1 MEKMR
6 KGTWEELLQ
15 KAAGEA
21 ARERVKYNVK
31 NKYGRSDGDEKKYF
45 EKYLRQLEKE
55 LPYETASNE
64 DIELVTGFGAEPLFK
79 WFDFGGISPRDNA
92 KRIEASKILPVLTGV
107 AKEGEDWMS
116 LPRGKMDELAVSMGY
131 KPGDPEERGAFY
143 DKIRQYQTDLDR
155 ARIAKEMQDTP
166 EHLAASLVYPAL
178 TEGID
183 NAVATGGDLSPAQ
196 AVGLGALDLGINGAM
211 MSIPGLRTGFG
222 GKSVGDNVFR
232 GSRAIFEFNPT
243 SKDLLNAV
251 LQGGSQGAAEMGRQI
266 VKGVID
272 DELEGD
278 YKGAPLAA
286 ATLGATT
293 PGLVGIGAGFASKFG
308 PTGREISR
316 GINKTVRSMNP
327 MLVER
332 QNLANTAKAYNQLQK
347 QIATEKKWALEAAKQ
362 AREEAIAAAGG
373 DAAMVPNQA
382 FYEHLVGGAPYS
394 LDEADRVLKVQ
405 EFPKAAEILK
415 VEPSKEGTY
424 SAMDILNAYDRDPI
438 TFLERGADDMYRKV
452 DKATLGDSP
461 LALGPSNEQAY
472 AQAFPARYADLK
484 ERTPNIERGI
494 AIGNFLQDLGS
505 RIEPTIKGS
514 VNAIKSPTY
523 KDAPWYRK
531 LDPERR
537 RIIDEAYKKKQ
548 EEE

>member
-1 MEKMR
+1 MT

-15 KAAGEA
+15 KAAIEA

-45 EKYLRQLEKE
+45 EKYLRQLMKE
-55 LPYETASNE
+55 LPYETASND
-64 DIELVTGFGAEPLFK
+64 DIELVTGFGAEPMFK

-155 ARIAKEMQDTP
+155 AKIVKEMQDTP
-166 EHLAASLVYPAL
+166 EHLAASLVYPSL

-183 NAVATGGDLSPAQ
+183 NAVATGGDLSKAQ
-196 AVGLGALDLGINGAM
+196 AVGLGLLDAGINGAM
-211 MSIPGLRTGFG
+211 MSIPGLRMGFG
-222 GKSVGDNVFR
+222 RKGAADNVFR
-232 GSRAIFEFNPT
+232 GSKAIFEFNPT
-243 SKDLLNAV
+243 TQDILNAV
-251 LQGGSQGAAEMGRQI
+251 LQGGSQGAAEMGRQ
-266 VKGVID
+266 VAKVVID

-278 YKGAPLAA
+278 YKVAPLAA
-286 ATLGATT
+286 ATIGATT
-293 PGLVGIGAGFASKFG
+293 PGIMGIASNTLSKFG
-308 PTGREISR
+308 PGAREYAR
-316 GINKTVRSMNP
+316 GINKTVRSMDP

-332 QNLANTAKAYNQLQK
+332 QKLGNTVKAYNALQD
-347 QIATEKKWALEAAKQ
+347 QIEKDKSWFDVAKEL
-362 AREEAIAAAGG
+362 RDYAIAKSGG
-373 DAAMVPNQA
+373 DEAMVPNLD
-382 FYEHLVGGAPYS
+382 FYKSSVSTAPYS
-394 LDEADRVLKVQ
+394 LEKANEILRTQD
-405 EFPKAAEILK
+405 FPKTAEILK
-415 VEPSKEGTY
+415 VNPGKDGKY
-424 SAMDILNAYDRDPI
+424 SAMDILNAYDREPVK
-438 TFLERGADDMYRKV
+438 FLEMSNDGKYTAV
-452 DKATLGDSP
+452 DRLSEGDSR

-472 AQAFPARYADLK
+472 AQAFPARYADLL
-484 ERTPNIERGI
+484 ERTPRIEKGI
-494 AIGNFLQDLGS
+494 AIGNVLQDLGT
-505 RIEPTIKGS
+505 RVEP
-514 VNAIKSPTY
+514 AIKYGVPKKDTY

-537 RIIDEAYKKKQ
+537 RIIDEAYRKKQ

>member
-1 MEKMR
+1 MEKMT

-15 KAAGEA
+15 KAALEA

-31 NKYGRSDGDEKKYF
+31 NKYGRSDGDERKYF
-45 EKYLRQLEKE
+45 EKYLRQLMKE
-55 LPYETASNE
+55 LPYETASND

-131 KPGDPEERGAFY
+131 KPGDPAERGAFY

-155 ARIAKEMQDTP
+155 ARIAKEMQDSP

-196 AVGLGALDLGINGAM
+196 AVGLGALDFGINGAM
-211 MSIPGLRTGFG
+211 MSIPGLRMGFG

-232 GSRAIFEFNPT
+232 GSKAIFEFNPT
-243 SKDLLNAV
+243 SKDILNAV
-251 LQGGSQGAAEMGRQI
+251 LQGGSQAAAEMGRQ
-266 VKGVID
+266 VAKGVID
-272 DELEGD
+272 DELEAS
-278 YKGAPLAA
+278 YAAPLAA
-286 ATLGATT
+286 GTLGATT
-293 PGLVGIGAGFASKFG
+293 PGLVGLGAGFASKFG

-316 GINKTVRSMNP
+316 GINKTVRAQNP

-332 QNLANTAKAYNQLQK
+332 QNLANTVKAYNALQDK
-347 QIATEKKWALEAAKQ
+347 VEQDKKWFDVAKEI
-362 AREEAIAAAGG
+362 RDVAIAKAGG
-373 DAAMVPNQA
+373 DEAMVPNLD
-382 FYEHLVGGAPYS
+382 FYKSSVSSAPYP
-394 LDEADRVLKVQ
+394 LEKAAEILRTQD
-405 EFPKAAEILK
+405 FPKAAEILK
-415 VEPSKEGTY
+415 VNPGKDGKY
-424 SAMDILNAYDRDPI
+424 SAMDILNAYDREPVK
-438 TFLERGADDMYRKV
+438 FLEIDDAGKYRAV
-452 DKATLGDSP
+452 DKLSEGDSR

-472 AQAFPARYADLK
+472 AQAFPARYADLL
-484 ERTPNIERGI
+484 ERTPNIEKGI

-505 RIEPTIKGS
+505 RIEPTIKSS
-514 VNAIKSPTY
+514 VNAIKTPSY

-537 RIIDEAYKKKQ
+537 RIIDEAYRKKQ

>member
-1 MEKMR
+1 ME

-15 KAAGEA
+15 KAAIEA

-45 EKYLRQLEKE
+45 EKYLRQLMKE

-64 DIELVTGFGAEPLFK
+64 DIELVTGFGAEPMFK

-116 LPRGKMDELAVSMGY
+116 LPRGKMDDLAISMGY

-155 ARIAKEMQDTP
+155 AKLAKEMQDTP
-166 EHLAASLVYPAL
+166 EHLVASLVYPSL

-183 NAVATGGDLSPAQ
+183 NAVATGGDLSMGQ
-196 AVGLGALDLGINGAM
+196 AVGLGALDAGINGAI
-211 MSIPGLRTGFG
+211 MSIPGLRMGFG

-232 GSRAIFEFNPT
+232 GSRAVFEFNPT
-243 SKDLLNAV
+243 SKDILNAV
-251 LQGGSQGAAEMGRQI
+251 LQGGSQAAAELGRQ
-266 VKGVID
+266 VAKGVID
-272 DELEGD
+272 DELEAS
-278 YKGAPLAA
+278 YAAPLAA
-286 ATLGATT
+286 GTLGATT
-293 PGLVGIGAGFASKFG
+293 PGLVGLGAGFASKFG

-316 GINKTVRSMNP
+316 GINKTVRAQNP

-332 QNLANTAKAYNQLQK
+332 QKLGNTVKAYNALQDK
-347 QIATEKKWALEAAKQ
+347 IAQDKKWFDVAKEI
-362 AREEAIAAAGG
+362 RDVAIAKAGG
-373 DAAMVPNQA
+373 DEAMVPNLD
-382 FYEHLVGGAPYS
+382 FYKSSVSSAPYP
-394 LDEADRVLKVQ
+394 LEKAAEILRTQD
-405 EFPKAAEILK
+405 FPKAAEILK
-415 VEPSKEGTY
+415 VEAGKDGKY
-424 SAMDILNAYDRDPI
+424 SAMDILNAYDREPVK
-438 TFLERGADDMYRKV
+438 FLEIGDDGKYRAV
-452 DKATLGDSP
+452 DKLSEGNWNSP

-472 AQAFPARYADLK
+472 AQAFPARYADLL
-484 ERTPNIERGI
+484 ERTPNIEKGI
-494 AIGNFLQDLGS
+494 AIGNFLQDLGG
-505 RIEPTIKGS
+505 RIEPTIKSS
-514 VNAIKSPTY
+514 VNAIKTPSYT
-523 KDAPWYRK
+523 DAPWYRK

-537 RIIDEAYKKKQ
+537 RIIDEAYRKKQ

>member
-1 MEKMR
+1 MEKMT

-15 KAAGEA
+15 KAAIEA

-116 LPRGKMDELAVSMGY
+116 LPRGKMDELAVSMGF
-131 KPGDPEERGAFY
+131 KPGDPAERGAFY

-166 EHLAASLVYPAL
+166 EHLAMSLVYPSL

-196 AVGLGALDLGINGAM
+196 ATKLGLLDFGVNGAM
-211 MSIPGLRTGFG
+211 MSIPGLRTGLG

-243 SKDLLNAV
+243 SKDILNAV

-278 YKGAPLAA
+278 YKVAPLAA

-293 PGLVGIGAGFASKFG
+293 PGIVGTVSTGLSKFG
-308 PTGREISR
+308 PGAREYAR
-316 GINKTVRSMNP
+316 GINKTVRSMDP

-332 QNLANTAKAYNQLQK
+332 QKLDNTVSKFNALQDKVAEDNKWFKVAKELRDY
-347 QIATEKKWALEAAKQ
+347 ALEKADD
-362 AREEAIAAAGG
+362 EAT
-373 DAAMVPNQA
+373 VPNLD
-382 FYEHLVGGAPYS
+382 FYKSAVSTAPYPLGKS
-394 LDEADRVLKVQ
+394 KDILRTQD
-405 EFPKAAEILK
+405 FPTTAEIIK
-415 VEPSKEGTY
+415 VKPGANGKY
-424 SAMDILNAYDRDPI
+424 SAMDILNAYDREPVQ
-438 TFLERGADDMYRKV
+438 FLELGADGKYTAV
-452 DKATLGDSP
+452 DRLSEGDSRI
-461 LALGPSNEQAY
+461 ALGPSNEQAY
-472 AQAFPARYADLK
+472 AQAFPARYADLL
-484 ERTPNIERGI
+484 ERTPNIEKGM
-494 AIGNFLQDLGS
+494 AIGNFLQDIGS
-505 RIEPTIKGS
+505 RIEPTIKGT
-514 VNAIKSPTY
+514 VNAIAPPSY

-548 EEE
+548 DEE

>member
-15 KAAGEA
+15 KAASEA

-64 DIELVTGFGAEPLFK
+64 DIELVTGYGAEPLFK

-166 EHLAASLVYPAL
+166 EHLAMSLVYPSL

-183 NAVATGGDLSPAQ
+183 NAVATGGDLSMGQ
-196 AVGLGALDLGINGAM
+196 AVGLGLLDFGINGAM

-222 GKSVGDNVFR
+222 RKGAADNVFR
-232 GSRAIFEFNPT
+232 GSRAIFEFNPPT
-243 SKDLLNAV
+243 SSDILKAV
-251 LQGGSQGAAEMGRQI
+251 LQGGSQGAAEMGRQ
-266 VKGVID
+266 VMKGVID
-272 DELEGD
+272 DELEGS
-278 YKGAPLAA
+278 YVAAPLAA
-286 ATLGATT
+286 ATIGATT
-293 PGLVGIGAGFASKFG
+293 PAVLGVASSTLSKFG
-308 PTGREISR
+308 PAAREVAR
-316 GINKTVRSMNP
+316 GVNKTVRSMDP

-332 QNLANTAKAYNQLQK
+332 QKLANTVNKFNALQDR
-347 QIATEKKWALEAAKQ
+347 INEDKKWFDVAKEIRDYALSNAGDEAA
-362 AREEAIAAAGG
+362 
-373 DAAMVPNQA
+373 VPNLD
-382 FYEHLVGGAPYS
+382 FYKSAVSTAPYP
-394 LDEADRVLKVQ
+394 LEKAAEILRTQD
-405 EFPKAAEILK
+405 FPKAAEILK
-415 VEPSKEGTY
+415 VKPGTNGKY
-424 SAMDILNAYDRDPI
+424 SAMDILNAYDREPVK
-438 TFLERGADDMYRKV
+438 FLEMSDDGTYRAV
-452 DKATLGDSP
+452 DRLSEGNSRI
-461 LALGPSNEQAY
+461 ALGPSNEQAY
-472 AQAFPARYADLK
+472 AQAFPARYADLL
-484 ERTPNIERGI
+484 ERTPRIEKGM
-494 AIGNFLQDLGS
+494 AIGNFLQDLGT
-505 RIEPTIKGS
+505 RVEPVVKYG
-514 VNAIKSPTY
+514 VPKKDTY
-523 KDAPWYRK
+523 KDAPWYKK

>member
-1 MEKMR
+1 MEKMT

-15 KAAGEA
+15 KAAIEA

-45 EKYLRQLEKE
+45 EKYLRQLMKE
-55 LPYETASNE
+55 LPYETASND

-155 ARIAKEMQDTP
+155 AKLAKEMQDTP
-166 EHLAASLVYPAL
+166 EHLAASLVYPSL

-183 NAVATGGDLSPAQ
+183 NAVATGGDLTKGQ
-196 AVGLGALDLGINGAM
+196 ALGLGALDAGINGAI
-211 MSIPGLRTGFG
+211 MSIPGLRMGFG

-232 GSRAIFEFNPT
+232 GSKAIFEFNPT
-243 SKDLLNAV
+243 SKDILNAV
-251 LQGGSQGAAEMGRQI
+251 LQGGSQGGTELVRQGA
-266 VKGVID
+266 KGVID
-272 DELEGD
+272 DELEGS
-278 YKGAPLAA
+278 YAAAPLAA

-293 PGLVGIGAGFASKFG
+293 PGLVGLGAGFASKFG

-332 QNLANTAKAYNQLQK
+332 QKLSNTVKAYNALQDQVKKDQGWFDVAKELRDYAIK
-347 QIATEKKWALEAAKQ
+347 Q
-362 AREEAIAAAGG
+362 AGG
-373 DAAMVPNQA
+373 DEAMVPNLDFFKSSVA
-382 FYEHLVGGAPYS
+382 TAPYP
-394 LDEADRVLKVQ
+394 LDKAKGILRTQD
-405 EFPKAAEILK
+405 FPKAAELLK
-415 VEPSKEGTY
+415 VNPGKDGKY
-424 SAMDILNAYDRDPI
+424 SAMDILNAYDREPLQ
-438 TFLERGADDMYRKV
+438 FLEMDNAGKYRAV
-452 DKATLGDSP
+452 DRLAEGDSP
-461 LALGPSNEQAY
+461 IALGPSNEQAY
-472 AQAFPARYADLK
+472 AQAFPARYADLL
-484 ERTPNIERGI
+484 ERTPNIEKGI

-514 VNAIKSPTY
+514 VNAIKSPSY
-523 KDAPWYRK
+523 KDSPWYRK

>member
-1 MEKMR
+1 MKKMK

-64 DIELVTGFGAEPLFK
+64 DIELITGFGAEPLFK

-116 LPRGKMDELAVSMGY
+116 LPRGKMEDLAIEMGY
-131 KPGDPEERGAFY
+131 KPGDPAERGAFY

-166 EHLAASLVYPAL
+166 EHLAASLVYPSL

-183 NAVATGGDLSPAQ
+183 NAVATGDDLSKAQ
-196 AVGLGALDLGINGAM
+196 ALGLGALDFGINGAM

-222 GKSVGDNVFR
+222 RKGALDNVFH
-232 GSRAIFEFNPT
+232 GSKAIFEFNPT
-243 SKDLLNAV
+243 SQDILNAV
-251 LQGGSQGAAEMGRQI
+251 LQGAAQGGAEMVRQG
-266 VKGVID
+266 VKGAID

-278 YKGAPLAA
+278 YKVAPLAA
-286 ATLGATT
+286 AAIGATT
-293 PGLVGIGAGFASKFG
+293 PGIVGIASSTLSKFG
-308 PTGREISR
+308 PAAREVAR
-316 GINKTVRSMNP
+316 GINKTVRSMDP

-332 QNLANTAKAYNQLQK
+332 QKLANTAKAYNALQDK
-347 QIATEKKWALEAAKQ
+347 IAEDRKWFDVAKELRDYALKNT
-362 AREEAIAAAGG
+362 G
-373 DAAMVPNQA
+373 DKATVPNLD
-382 FYEHLVGGAPYS
+382 FYKSAVSTAPYP
-394 LDEADRVLKVQ
+394 LEKAAEILRTQD
-405 EFPKAAEILK
+405 FPKAAEILK
-415 VEPSKEGTY
+415 VKPGANGKY
-424 SAMDILNAYDRDPI
+424 SAMDILNAYDREPVK
-438 TFLERGADDMYRKV
+438 FLKMGDDGTYTAV
-452 DKATLGDSP
+452 DRLSEGDSRI
-461 LALGPSNEQAY
+461 ALGPSNEQAY
-472 AQAFPARYADLK
+472 AQAFPARYADLL
-484 ERTPNIERGI
+484 ERTPRIEKGM
-494 AIGNFLQDLGS
+494 AIGNFLQDLGT
-505 RIEPTIKGS
+505 RVEPVVKYGVS
-514 VNAIKSPTY
+514 KPTY
-523 KDAPWYRK
+523 KDAPWYK
-531 LDPERR
+531 NLDPERR

>member
-1 MEKMR
+1 MR

-15 KAAGEA
+15 KAAIEA

-92 KRIEASKILPVLTGV
+92 KRIEASKILPYLTGV

-116 LPRGKMDELAVSMGY
+116 LPRGKMDELAVSMGF
-131 KPGDPEERGAFY
+131 KPGDPAERGAFY

-155 ARIAKEMQDTP
+155 ARIVKEMQDTP
-166 EHLAASLVYPAL
+166 EHLAMSLVYPSL

-222 GKSVGDNVFR
+222 RKGALDNVFH
-232 GSRAIFEFNPT
+232 GSKAIFEFNNLT
-243 SKDLLNAV
+243 SKDIINAV
-251 LQGGSQGAAEMGRQI
+251 LQGGSQGLAEMGRQI
-266 VKGVID
+266 AKGVID
-272 DELEGD
+272 DELEGS
-278 YKGAPLAA
+278 YVAAPLAA

-293 PGLVGIGAGFASKFG
+293 PAIVGTVSTGLSKFG
-308 PTGREISR
+308 PAAREYAR
-316 GINKTVRSMNP
+316 GINKTVRSMDP

-332 QNLANTAKAYNQLQK
+332 QKLANTVSKYNALQDK
-347 QIATEKKWALEAAKQ
+347 VTEDKKWFDVAKELRDYALKNAGDEAT
-362 AREEAIAAAGG
+362 
-373 DAAMVPNQA
+373 VPNLD
-382 FYEHLVGGAPYS
+382 FYKSAVSTAPYPLS
-394 LDEADRVLKVQ
+394 KSKDILRTQD
-405 EFPKAAEILK
+405 FPTTAEIIK
-415 VEPSKEGTY
+415 RNPGPDGKY
-424 SAMDILNAYDRDPI
+424 SAIDILNAYDREPVQ
-438 TFLERGADDMYRKV
+438 FLELSTDGKYKAV
-452 DKATLGDSP
+452 DRITEGNSP

-472 AQAFPARYADLK
+472 AQAFPARYADLL
-484 ERTPNIERGI
+484 ERTPNIEKGI
-494 AIGNFLQDLGS
+494 AVGNFLQDIGS
-505 RIEPTIKGS
+505 RIEPTIKGT
-514 VNAIKSPTY
+514 VNAISPPSY
-523 KDAPWYRK
+523 KDAPWYKK